1 MKIKHFLPLLLLLG
15 SNEMLTAQEIALT
28 PQPAHLTVKDGRFEF
43 GNQLKAKVTP
53 YQGDSIRMVFESFKK
68 ELQEATGIK
77 VSSTQKEAKARIIL
91 DLNPQLPAEAYKLN
105 VSKKQ
110 VRIEASR
117 PAGFYYALQTLKQLM
132 PRNVMAGVATSDHSQ
147 WSLPSVEI
155 EDAPRFEWRGFMLDE
170 GRHFFGK
177 DEIKRVIDMMAIYK
191 MNRFH
196 WHLTED
202 QGWRIE
208 IKKYPKLTETGAWR
222 NSKVLA
228 YGDVKP
234 DGERYGGFYT
244 QKDIKEIVAY
254 AKKKFIEIIPEIDIP
269 GHSQAA
275 VAAYPEFLACDPEN
289 KHEVWLQQGI
299 STDVI
304 NVANPKAMQFA
315 KEVIDELTELFPF
328 NYIHLGGDEC
338 PTNKW
343 QKNDECKKLLS
354 EIGSSN
360 FRDLQIYFYKQLK
373 DYIATKPADQQRQLI
388 FWNEVLHGNTSILGN
403 DITIMAWIGANAA
416 AKQAAKQGINTI
428 LSPQIPYYINRKQ
441 SKLPTEPMSQ
451 GHGTET
457 VEAVYN
463 YQPLKDVD
471 AALQPYYKGVQ
482 ANFWTEWVT
491 EPSVLEYL
499 MLPRLAAV
507 AEAGWTPQEKRNYE
521 DFKERIRKDAE
532 LYDLKGWNY
541 GKHIMK

>member
-1 MKIKHFLPLLLLLG
+1 
-15 SNEMLTAQEIALT
+15 MLF
-28 PQPAHLTVKDGRFEF
+28 R
-43 GNQLKAKVTP
+43 
-53 YQGDSIRMVFESFKK
+53 
-68 ELQEATGIK
+68 
-77 VSSTQKEAKARIIL
+77 
-91 DLNPQLPAEAYKLN
+91 
-105 VSKKQ
+105 
-110 VRIEASR
+110 
-117 PAGFYYALQTLKQLM
+117 
-132 PRNVMAGVATSDHSQ
+132 
-147 WSLPSVEI
+147 
-155 EDAPRFEWRGFMLDE
+155 
-170 GRHFFGK
+170 
-177 DEIKRVIDMMAIYK
+177 
-191 MNRFH
+191 
-196 WHLTED
+196 
-202 QGWRIE
+202 
-208 IKKYPKLTETGAWR
+208 
-222 NSKVLA
+222 
-228 YGDVKP
+228 
-234 DGERYGGFYT
+234 
-244 QKDIKEIVAY
+244 
-254 AKKKFIEIIPEIDIP
+254 
-269 GHSQAA
+269 
-275 VAAYPEFLACDPEN
+275 
-289 KHEVWLQQGI
+289 
-299 STDVI
+299 
-304 NVANPKAMQFA
+304 
-315 KEVIDELTELFPF
+315 
-328 NYIHLGGDEC
+328 
-338 PTNKW
+338 
-343 QKNDECKKLLS
+343 S

-416 AKQAAKQGINTI
+416 AKQAAKQGMNTI